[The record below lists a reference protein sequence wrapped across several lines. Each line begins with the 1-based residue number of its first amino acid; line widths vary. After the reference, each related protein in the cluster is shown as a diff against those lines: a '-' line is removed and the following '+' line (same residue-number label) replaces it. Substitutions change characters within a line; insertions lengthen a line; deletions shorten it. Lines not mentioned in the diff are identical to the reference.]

1 MRYRLTKIN
10 AKLLGRTHG
19 IDGTLWLSLSASG
32 AEWKF
37 TGTSCKVTLAGDS
50 MALDEIHSPR
60 FAVEVDGVRIID
72 TTLVECKTRTLVAV
86 SSGTP
91 ATHVVRVLKLSESAD
106 STLGIVSVECDG
118 VPEPTPAAELAI
130 EFVGDSITCGY
141 GVDGTIND
149 LYRTANE
156 DATKAYAYRA
166 AQLLSA
172 DYSLFSFSG
181 YGIISGYTET
191 GRIRPECVVPPIYGT
206 MGDSYGAFAGREIP
220 SEIAWDFSKFTPDIV
235 VINLG
240 TNDASYC
247 GEDNARAREYINA
260 YKAFLATVRACNP
273 QAYLVCALGTMD
285 VRLCGAMETAAE
297 EYRAEARDERVATL
311 RLTLQDMERDGVVV
325 DWHPSA
331 VTHSK
336 AAKEIAAFLR
346 GLPLGG
352 R

>member
-1 MRYRLTKIN
+1 MQYRLTKEK
-10 AKLLGRTHG
+10 AKLLGRTHT

-37 TGTSCKVTLAGDS
+37 TGTFCKVTFTGDA
-50 MALDEIHSPR
+50 MAVDEIHSPR
-60 FAVEVDGVRIID
+60 FAVEVDGKRIMD
-72 TTLVECKTRTLVAV
+72 TTLVECNNFACGF
-86 SSGTP
+86 SGAP
-91 ATHVVRVLKLSESAD
+91 AEHVVRVLKLSESAD

-118 VPEPTPAAELAI
+118 VPEPTPAAKLAI

-149 LYRTANE
+149 IYKTTNE
-156 DATKAYAYRA
+156 DATKGYAYRA

-172 DYSLFSFSG
+172 DYSLVSFSG

-206 MGDSYGAFAGREIP
+206 MGDSYGAFAGREKP
-220 SEIAWDFSKFTPDIV
+220 SEVAWDFSKFTPDIV

-247 GEDNARAREYINA
+247 GEDPGRAREYISA
-260 YKAFLATVRACNP
+260 YKVFLSTVRACNP

-285 VRLCGAMETAAE
+285 TRLCGAMETAAE
-297 EYRAEARDERVATL
+297 EFKEETRDARVATV

-331 VTHSK
+331 VTHQK
-336 AAKEIAAFLR
+336 AAEEIAAFLR
-346 GLPLGG
+346 GLTL
-352 R
+352 